1 MCVSTT
7 CRFPQGLK
15 EFLPPSVKHDDPK
28 KKEIKS
34 ATREQV
40 NGATGLIQMVFII
53 FLFAVVH
60 AWNFPPQAREVL
72 MR

>member
-1 MCVSTT
+1 MT
-7 CRFPQGLK
+7 Q
-15 EFLPPSVKHDDPK
+15 K

-40 NGATGLIQMVFII
+40 NGATGLIQMVFITS
-53 FLFAVVH
+53 LFAVVH
-60 AWNFPPQAREVL
+60 AGNVPPQASEVL

>member
-1 MCVSTT
+1 MCVST
-7 CRFPQGLK
+7 CRFPQGQK

-40 NGATGLIQMVFII
+40 NGAKGLIQMVFII
-53 FLFAVVH
+53 FLFAVVCEG
-60 AWNFPPQAREVL
+60 NFPPEASEVL
-72 MR
+72 ML

>member
-60 AWNFPPQAREVL
+60 AGNFPPQAREVL